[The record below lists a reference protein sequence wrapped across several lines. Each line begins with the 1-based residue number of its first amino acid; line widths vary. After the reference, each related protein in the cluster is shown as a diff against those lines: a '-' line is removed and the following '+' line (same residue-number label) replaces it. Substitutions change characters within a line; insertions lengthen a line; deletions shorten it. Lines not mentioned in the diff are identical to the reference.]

1 MAIVSKWPVRI
12 TVAVHD
18 GETDGEG
25 HLTEAGALRA
35 FAEARQAYVA
45 DCASLAGLTISLRAC
60 DVTLGAA
67 VVRTGVVVATGVVEI
82 FPDSFT
88 MHARIRSDDD
98 GDLAADGVCELSTGG
113 DLPIECRDE
122 FIARAHRAAYTI

>member
-12 TVAVHD
+12 TVPVSDEEIDAD
-18 GETDGEG
+18 G
-25 HLTEAGALRA
+25 HLTEAGALRV
-35 FAEARQAYVA
+35 FAEARQAYLS
-45 DCASLAGLTISLRAC
+45 DCASLAGLDVLVRAC
-60 DVTLGAA
+60 AVTLGPAI
-67 VVRTGVVVATGVVEI
+67 VRTGVAVATGVVEI

-98 GDLAADGVCELSTGG
+98 GDLAADGVCDLSTGS

-122 FIARAHRAAYTI
+122 FIARAHRATYTI